1 MKITVNRFKDI
12 GILIGIQII
21 LAIVF
26 SVSVIKNNTD
36 INNWTILLLV
46 FLVALSYLAIYH
58 IYKGIKEHAKLEAE
72 NEIIK
77 KQQKIQA
84 EHLLALKSQ
93 INDIDKIK
101 AEINNN
107 NIYKNIN
114 NKKEMSEYINQ
125 LMDKYIHYRTDFC
138 DNKIVDAII
147 FNKVAL
153 FKEHGIDYFIQATVS
168 EELTVKEVDL
178 ISVLN
183 NLLDNAIE
191 GCLLVEPDRRFIGV
205 EIDVKVNYLI
215 IKVSNSKFAN
225 VTVAVNNPSSKNKNC
240 SEHGLGLRIIER
252 ICRKYE
258 GNLIIKNNNDKVEI
272 TVFLKV
278 DT

>member
-1 MKITVNRFKDI
+1 MIRFKDI

-36 INNWTILLLV
+36 INNWTILFLV
-46 FLVALSYLAIYH
+46 FLVILSYLAIYH
-58 IYKGIKEHAKLEAE
+58 IYQGIKEHAKLEVE

-77 KQQKIQA
+77 KQQEIQA

-101 AEINNN
+101 AEIKNN

-114 NKKEMSEYINQ
+114 TKKEMSEYINQ
-125 LMDKYIHYRTDFC
+125 LMDKYINYSTDFC

-153 FKEHGIDYFIQATVS
+153 FKEHRIDYFIQATVS
-168 EELTVKEVDL
+168 EKLAVKEVDL

-183 NLLDNAIE
+183 NLLDNAVE
-191 GCLLVEPDRRFIGV
+191 GCLLVELDRRFIGV
-205 EIDVKVNYLI
+205 EIDIKINYLI
-215 IKVSNSKFAN
+215 IKVTNSKLAN
-225 VTVAVNNPSSKNKNC
+225 VTVAINNPSSKNTNR

-258 GNLIIKNNNDKVEI
+258 GDLVIENNNDKVEI
-272 TVFLKV
+272 TAILKL